1 MTKIKNCGWM
11 RNVADEKEF
20 FTQLVPQYSNDDAQ
34 YQEIDAARLQFFFVS
49 GRCIAILVA
58 ADQQY

>member
-1 MTKIKNCGWM
+1 M

-58 ADQQY
+58 ADHQY